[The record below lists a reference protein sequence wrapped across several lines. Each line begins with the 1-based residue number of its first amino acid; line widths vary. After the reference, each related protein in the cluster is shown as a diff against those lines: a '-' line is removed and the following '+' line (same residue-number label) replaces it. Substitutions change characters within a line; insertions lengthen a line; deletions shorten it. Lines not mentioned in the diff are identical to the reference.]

1 MSVNVPIINARTK
14 YVNGLALAYATTT
27 TITMAA
33 GAASDSTNVDDI
45 VLSESVTNTITSV
58 GANGVDIAVAILD
71 KFYAVYVIGD
81 STGYRDTASLL
92 SLSSTAP
99 SLPFGYDMFR
109 RVGYVLTD
117 GSAHVLKFY
126 QYGLNED
133 RVMYYDVGISE
144 LSGGSSATFAAI
156 DLATSVPPIKCQVI
170 LNLLFTPD
178 GATEVAEFLP
188 FGSAASA
195 GIVTFG
201 CGVAAAQ
208 SGNVTVPCVLDSA
221 VPKILYKV
229 ASGDTLT
236 ALTVGYTD
244 SLA

>member
-1 MSVNVPIINARTK
+1 MAVNIPIVNARVR
-14 YVNGLALAYATTT
+14 YVNGLALAYGSATTF
-27 TITMAA
+27 TMAA
-33 GAASDSTNVDDI
+33 GSASNSTDIDDI
-45 VLSESVTNTITSV
+45 VLTAPVTNTITSV
-58 GANGVDIAVAILD
+58 GANGVDIAAAILD

-81 STGYRDTASLL
+81 STGYQPTASLL
-92 SLSSTAP
+92 SLSSSAP
-99 SLPFGYDMFR
+99 RLPFGYDMFR
-109 RVGYVLTD
+109 RVGYILTN
-117 GSAHVLKFY
+117 GSAQVLKFY
-126 QYGLNED
+126 QYGADSD

-156 DLATSVPPIKCQVI
+156 DLATSVPPIRCEVI

-188 FGSAASA
+188 FGSAASN

-208 SGNVTVPCVLDSA
+208 SGNVTVPSALDSG

-229 ASGDTLT
+229 AAGDTLT

-244 SLA
+244 SL